1 MTITKEI
8 TGANDI
14 INLAWSGAVDTLN
27 NLTYSEIETVLSN
40 LEDIYPEGMT
50 DTELNDFLWF
60 ERDFIAEMLGY
71 SDYEE
76 LLNDRD

>member
-14 INLAWSGAVDTLN
+14 INNVWSGAVDTIN
-27 NLTYSEIETVLSN
+27 DLTYSEIETVLSN

-50 DTELNDFLWF
+50 ETELNDFLWF
-60 ERDFIAEMLGY
+60 ERDYIAEMLGY

-76 LLNDRD
+76 LLKDRD

>member
-8 TGANDI
+8 TSANDI
-14 INLAWSGAVDTLN
+14 INNAWSGAVDTLN
-27 NLTYSEIETVLSN
+27 DLTYSEIETVLSN

-50 DTELNDFLWF
+50 ETELNDFLWF
-60 ERDFIAEMLGY
+60 ERDFIAEILGY